1 MSEKPEEKSSSSS
14 FVAILLVPLFLYF
27 FAVFKTYMG
36 GIDIKTGIATGD
48 NPAGK
53 IPLLTVAFLVVL
65 FLMMYSFN
73 VKEMSKHCPP
83 TSKGF
88 ALKSFL
94 YSFIPY
100 VFIMGT
106 MVVIL
111 NMMPGWKSPFSNTIG
126 YFIVKNV
133 IARKLFKLQKW
144 IKVQH
149 DDGNNHAQSL
159 IEKFNS
165 ISNRTFFVNELTP
178 KNFFYALKSLG
189 ISSNGKWDFQQKD
202 VDIDPITNKPI
213 TIAIAYKLYQAIII
227 KDLISE
233 FIWYF
238 LAAMLTY
245 SVSQLYILG
254 HICDKATEDSEAA
267 KLLGALN
274 EGKKSAQDM
283 AKETKERT
291 EEEFKEYE

>member
-1 MSEKPEEKSSSSS
+1 MTEKSQEKSSSST
-14 FVAILLVPLFLYF
+14 FIAVLLIPLFLYF

-36 GIDIKTGIATGD
+36 GIDIATGAATAE

-83 TSKGF
+83 TSQGF

-100 VFIMGT
+100 IFIMGT

-111 NMMPGWKSPFSNTIG
+111 NMMPGWKAPFSNTIG

-144 IKVQH
+144 IKVQYG
-149 DDGNNHAQSL
+149 DGNDSAQSL

-165 ISNRTFFVNELTP
+165 IGNRTFFVNELTP

-202 VDIDPITNKPI
+202 KDIDPITNKPI
-213 TIAIAYKLYQAIII
+213 TIAIAYKLYQAIIV
-227 KDLISE
+227 KDIISE

-254 HICDKATEDSEAA
+254 HICDKTTEDGEAA
-267 KLLGALN
+267 KLLGAMN
-274 EGKKSAQDM
+274 EGKKSAEEM
-283 AKETKERT
+283 AKET
-291 EEEFKEYE
+291 EEGYSESA

>member
-1 MSEKPEEKSSSSS
+1 MSEESTKKSSGST
-14 FVAILLVPLFLYF
+14 FVAVLLIPLFLYF
-27 FAVFKTYMG
+27 FAIFKTYMG
-36 GIDIKTGIATGD
+36 GIDIATGEATLE

-53 IPLLTVAFLVVL
+53 IPLLSVVFLVVL

-83 TSKGF
+83 TSQGF

-94 YSFIPY
+94 YSFIPF

-133 IARKLFKLQKW
+133 ISRKLFKLQKW
-144 IKVQH
+144 IKVKH
-149 DDGNNHAQSL
+149 TDESNPAQSL

-165 ISNRTFFVNELTP
+165 ISNRTFFINELTP

-189 ISSNGKWDFQQKD
+189 ISSGGKWDFQQKD
-202 VDIDPITNKPI
+202 KDIDPNTKKPI
-213 TIAIAYKLYQAIII
+213 TISIAYKLYQAIIV
-227 KDLISE
+227 KDIISE

-254 HICDKATEDSEAA
+254 HICDKATEDGAA
-267 KLLGALN
+267 SKLLGSLN
-274 EGKKSAQDM
+274 KGKKSAADM
-283 AKETKERT
+283 AKETG
-291 EEEFKEYE
+291 EEANEKVNE

>member
-1 MSEKPEEKSSSSS
+1 MSEKSQEKSSSST
-14 FVAILLVPLFLYF
+14 FVAVLLIPLFLYF
-27 FAVFKTYMG
+27 FAIFKTYMG
-36 GIDIKTGIATGD
+36 GIDIKTGMATSE

-83 TSKGF
+83 TSQGF

-111 NMMPGWKSPFSNTIG
+111 NMMPGWKAPFSNTIG

-149 DDGNNHAQSL
+149 SNGNDSTQSL

-165 ISNRTFFVNELTP
+165 IGNRTFFVNELTP

-213 TIAIAYKLYQAIII
+213 TIAIAYKLYQAIIV
-227 KDLISE
+227 KDIISE

-254 HICDKATEDSEAA
+254 HICDKSTEDGEAA
-267 KLLGALN
+267 KLLGAMN
-274 EGKKSAQDM
+274 EGKKSAEEM
-283 AKETKERT
+283 AKESGENAKET
-291 EEEFKEYE
+291 GEDF

>member
-1 MSEKPEEKSSSSS
+1 
-14 FVAILLVPLFLYF
+14 
-27 FAVFKTYMG
+27 
-36 GIDIKTGIATGD
+36 
-48 NPAGK
+48 
-53 IPLLTVAFLVVL
+53 
-65 FLMMYSFN
+65 
-73 VKEMSKHCPP
+73 
-83 TSKGF
+83 
-88 ALKSFL
+88 
-94 YSFIPY
+94 
-100 VFIMGT
+100 MGT

-111 NMMPGWKSPFSNTIG
+111 NMMPGWKAPFSNTIG

-149 DDGNNHAQSL
+149 GDGNDSAQSL

-165 ISNRTFFVNELTP
+165 IGNRTFFVNELTP

-202 VDIDPITNKPI
+202 KDIDPITNKPI
-213 TIAIAYKLYQAIII
+213 TIAIAYKLYQAIIV
-227 KDLISE
+227 KDIISE

-254 HICDKATEDSEAA
+254 HICDKTTEDGEAA
-267 KLLGALN
+267 KLLGAMN
-274 EGKKSAQDM
+274 EGKKSAEEM
-283 AKETKERT
+283 AKET
-291 EEEFKEYE
+291 EEGYSESA

>member
-1 MSEKPEEKSSSSS
+1 MIEKSEEKSSSGS
-14 FVAILLVPLFLYF
+14 FMAILMVPLFLYF
-27 FAVFKTYMG
+27 FAIFKTYMG
-36 GIDIKTGIATGD
+36 GISLIGD
-48 NPAGK
+48 ELEDPMGK
-53 IPLLTVAFLVVL
+53 IPLLTLVFMIVL

-83 TSKGF
+83 ESRGF

-94 YSFIPY
+94 YSFIPF

-111 NMMPGWKSPFSNTIG
+111 NMMPGWKAPFSNTIG
-126 YFIVKNV
+126 FFIVKNV

-144 IKVQH
+144 IKLKNPEKN
-149 DDGNNHAQSL
+149 DSTASL
-159 IEKFNS
+159 IERFNS

-178 KNFFYALKSLG
+178 RNFFPALKSLE
-189 ISSNGKWDFQQKD
+189 ISSEGKWDFFQKD
-202 VDIDPITNKPI
+202 IDIDPITKKPLNV
-213 TIAIAYKLYQAIII
+213 AIAYKLYQAIVI
-227 KDLISE
+227 KDIISE

-254 HICDKATEDSEAA
+254 HICDRASDDGGTS
-267 KLLGALN
+267 KLLAALN
-274 EGKKSAQDM
+274 KGKKSAADM
-283 AKETKERT
+283 AKETTDDLEERT
-291 EEEFKEYE
+291 SEEIE

>member
-1 MSEKPEEKSSSSS
+1 MSKKPEEKSSSST
-14 FVAILLVPLFLYF
+14 FVAVLLIPLFLYF

-36 GIDIKTGIATGD
+36 GINIKTGEPTPED
-48 NPAGK
+48 PSGK

-73 VKEMSKHCPP
+73 VKEMSKFCPP
-83 TSKGF
+83 ESRGF

-94 YSFIPY
+94 YSFIPF

-111 NMMPGWKSPFSNTIG
+111 NMMPGWKAPFSNTIG
-126 YFIVKNV
+126 FFIVKNV
-133 IARKLFKLQKW
+133 IARKLFQLQKW
-144 IKVQH
+144 IKVKNPS
-149 DDGNNHAQSL
+149 DGDTTTSL

-178 KNFFYALKSLG
+178 KNFFSALKSLG
-189 ISSNGKWDFQQKD
+189 ISNNDKWDFKQKD
-202 VDIDPITNKPI
+202 VDVDINGNKI
-213 TIAIAYKLYQAIII
+213 NIAIAYKLYQAIII
-227 KDLISE
+227 KDIISE

-254 HICDKATEDSEAA
+254 HICDKATEDGEAS
-267 KLLGALN
+267 KLLGAMN
-274 EGKKSAQDM
+274 EGKKSL
-283 AKETKERT
+283 EERALES
-291 EEEFKEYE
+291 EENNEDGDAT

>member
-1 MSEKPEEKSSSSS
+1 MTEKSQEKSSSST
-14 FVAILLVPLFLYF
+14 FIAVLLIPLFLYF

-36 GIDIKTGIATGD
+36 GIDIATGAATAE

-83 TSKGF
+83 TSQGF

-100 VFIMGT
+100 IFIMGT

-111 NMMPGWKSPFSNTIG
+111 NMMPGWKAPFSNTIG

-149 DDGNNHAQSL
+149 GDGNDSAQSL

-165 ISNRTFFVNELTP
+165 IGNRTFFVNELTP

-202 VDIDPITNKPI
+202 KDIDPITNKPI
-213 TIAIAYKLYQAIII
+213 TIAIAYKLYQAIIV
-227 KDLISE
+227 KDIISE

-254 HICDKATEDSEAA
+254 HICDKTTEDGEAA
-267 KLLGALN
+267 KLLGAMN
-274 EGKKSAQDM
+274 EGKKSAEEM
-283 AKETKERT
+283 AKET
-291 EEEFKEYE
+291 EEGYSESA